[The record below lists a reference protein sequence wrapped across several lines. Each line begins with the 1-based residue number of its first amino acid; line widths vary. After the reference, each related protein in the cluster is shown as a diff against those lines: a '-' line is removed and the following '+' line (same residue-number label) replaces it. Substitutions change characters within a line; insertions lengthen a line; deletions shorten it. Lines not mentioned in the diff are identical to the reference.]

1 MLSSEK
7 ISIIL
12 VDNQRIMCDGLRA
25 LFKSQPDMEVVGEAR
40 DSTEAVQ
47 ISRELRP
54 DVIVID
60 VNISGLNDI
69 SSVRHISQELPD
81 VKIVALSMYPRK
93 SFISE
98 LLRAGASGYV
108 LKNHTFSELIKAIKV
123 VMANDVYLCPKT
135 ISVVVGDYVRCR
147 SGGSGSTGRGP
158 FNDIDSS
165 DELLTDRERK
175 VLELIADGKS
185 SKEIA
190 RIIEMSVKTVDAR
203 RRRIMQKLGIES
215 IAGLVKYAIRL
226 GMTNV

>member
-1 MLSSEK
+1 MLSNERTG
-7 ISIIL
+7 IIL
-12 VDNQRIMCDGLRA
+12 VDNHRIMCDGLRA
-25 LFKSQPDMEVVGEAR
+25 LFKNQSNMEVVGEAR
-40 DSTEAVQ
+40 DSAEAVK
-47 ISRELRP
+47 ISHELKP

-60 VNISGLNDI
+60 VNISGFNNID
-69 SSVRHISQELPD
+69 SVRYISQELPN
-81 VKIVALSMYPRK
+81 VKIVALSMYSRK

-98 LLRAGASGYV
+98 LLRAGVSGYV
-108 LKNHTFSELIKAIKV
+108 LKEHAFSELIKAIKV
-123 VMANDVYLCPKT
+123 VMANEVYLCPKT

-147 SGGSGSTGRGP
+147 SGGSGSSDQNCFGGSNP
-158 FNDIDSS
+158 S

-215 IAGLVKYAIRL
+215 IAELVKYAIRL
-226 GMTNV
+226 GITSI